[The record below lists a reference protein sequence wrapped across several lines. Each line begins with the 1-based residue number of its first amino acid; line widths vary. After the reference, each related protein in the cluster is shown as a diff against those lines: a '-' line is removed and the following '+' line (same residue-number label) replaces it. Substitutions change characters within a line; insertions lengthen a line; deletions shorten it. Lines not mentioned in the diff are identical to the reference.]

1 MEKIIN
7 IENGKDIKLSSSAA
21 FLYIYK
27 NQFGREPLKD
37 LMNLQK
43 GFVNSEETDEIQLME
58 TFNLEVIQ
66 NLAWALAK
74 VGDYKGTPEPIEF
87 YLNNPNF
94 MPLDHVSEL
103 LTLALGSISVNMQVE
118 EEIEEKN

>member
-74 VGDYKGTPEPIEF
+74 VGDYKGTPGPIEF

-94 MPLDHVSEL
+94 MPLDHASEIL
-103 LTLALGSISVNMQVE
+103 NLALGSISVNMQVE

>member
-1 MEKIIN
+1 MEKILK
-7 IENGKDIKLSSSAA
+7 IEGGKDIKLSSSAA

-58 TFNLEVIQ
+58 TFNLEIIQ

-74 VGDYKGTPEPIEF
+74 VGDYRNTPEPIEF

-94 MPLDHVSEL
+94 MPLDHSSEIL
-103 LTLALGSISVNMQVE
+103 NLALGSISVNMQVE
-118 EEIEEKN
+118 EETEEKN